1 LDEPTGHLDKA
12 HVDWLVDYINGLQAD
27 TKEGVT
33 TVIVSH
39 NAAFL
44 DRVCTHII
52 HAHGQKLDTYAGNFA
67 SFMERVPDAQLGSA
81 SGEEEKP
88 ISQFVLPQPGAL
100 EGVRSQGKR
109 FLCLE
114 HVSYSYPKA
123 TRSAVAGA
131 TVECSLR
138 SRVAIVG
145 PNGAGKST
153 LAALVVGEL
162 LPDTGSAWRHPNLRM
177 AFVAQHTFKHLEQ
190 HLDLTATQYILWR
203 FEGNEDREALDFL
216 AEEAEVETTRT
227 YCFDNGSLVPCHPD
241 DDDKAEPETIVDR
254 RQRGRLGYEYEVKWR
269 QAQIGTTWVPRWQ
282 LLAMGYIGMV
292 RREDARQAAQH
303 SLIDRPLTS
312 PGVEMHLA
320 GFGLDKEEASHRRL
334 GALSNGQ
341 RARAVLGA
349 ATWLAPHLL
358 VLDEPSNYLDP
369 PALTA
374 LAAGLQSFGGGVI
387 VISHNHAFLDEVCNE
402 HWIMEMGHLRHEK
415 FGSKVDETE
424 ADGVSAQKASAN
436 LAAQEAREKK
446 KQKRLRELRRKNG
459 EDVGD
464 DEDEWWENLL
474 KKTSGK

>member
-1 LDEPTGHLDKA
+1 
-12 HVDWLVDYINGLQAD
+12 
-27 TKEGVT
+27 
-33 TVIVSH
+33 
-39 NAAFL
+39 
-44 DRVCTHII
+44 
-52 HAHGQKLDTYAGNFA
+52 
-67 SFMERVPDAQLGSA
+67 MERVPDAQLGSA
-81 SGEEEKP
+81 AGEEEKP
-88 ISQFVLPQPGAL
+88 LATFVLPQPGSL

-114 HVSYSYPKA
+114 DVSYSYPKA
-123 TRSAVAGA
+123 TRVAVNGV

-138 SRVAIVG
+138 TRVGIVG

-153 LAALVVGEL
+153 LAALLVGEL
-162 LPDTGSAWRHPNLRM
+162 LPDTGNTWRHPNLRM
-177 AFVAQHTFKHLEQ
+177 AFVAQHAFHHLEQ

-216 AEEAEVETTRT
+216 ADEAESETSRT
-227 YCFDNGSLVPCHPD
+227 YCMQDGCLVPCHPED
-241 DDDKAEPETIVDR
+241 EDVAEPEHIVDR
-254 RQRGRLGYEYEVKWR
+254 RQRGRLGYEYEVRWR
-269 QAQIGTTWVPRWQ
+269 KAHVGTSWVPRWQ
-282 LLAMGYIGMV
+282 LAAMGYIGMV

-334 GALSNGQ
+334 GALSYGQ

-374 LAAGLQSFGGGVI
+374 LAAGLQTFGGGLI
-387 VISHNHAFLDEVCNE
+387 VISHNHAFLEEVCAE
-402 HWIMEMGHLRHEK
+402 HWVMEMGKLRREK
-415 FGSKVDETE
+415 SNSKAEEIE
-424 ADGVSAQKASAN
+424 AEEFSTQTGGSAN
-436 LAAQEAREKK
+436 TAAREAKEKK
-446 KQKRLRELRRKNG
+446 KQKRLRDIRRKNG
-459 EDVGD
+459 EVVESD
-464 DEDEWWENLL
+464 DDEWWEDLL